1 MFFFWL
7 VLWLEVCVKLAVDK
21 ISCICFKH
29 PPPPS
34 LFVFFV
40 PTHNSLS
47 NTSDKYLKS
56 VRASSWFRCHLA
68 VYISLLVTLRKV
80 SRRASCKALRWGKV
94 NTIRRVCI
102 VQYRIV
108 FSFHLAKRINHLYPL
123 RQNGTILF
131 AFLRWP
137 VSLWPRKQ
145 ALGSQMN

>member
-1 MFFFWL
+1 MFFF
-7 VLWLEVCVKLAVDK
+7 LA
-21 ISCICFKH
+21 CFVVRSLCKTGCRQNFVH
-29 PPPPS
+29 LFQTPPPPS

-131 AFLRWP
+131 AFLR
-137 VSLWPRKQ
+137 
-145 ALGSQMN
+145 